1 MSQCEKLVTFLLT
14 ITVCHCYNII
24 VTNRCQELF
33 TERGIIMTAFEV
45 KAKIVA
51 AGLHCYQIANVLGI
65 TDTSF
70 SRKMRQ
76 GLSDEDT
83 KKILSIIEQLKS
95 ETK

>member
-1 MSQCEKLVTFLLT
+1 
-14 ITVCHCYNII
+14 
-24 VTNRCQELF
+24 
-33 TERGIIMTAFEV
+33 MTAFEI

-51 AGLHCYQIANVLGI
+51 AGLHCYQIANVRI

-83 KKILSIIEQLKS
+83 KKILSIIEELK
-95 ETK
+95 TKQ

>member
-95 ETK
+95 EAK

>member
-1 MSQCEKLVTFLLT
+1 
-14 ITVCHCYNII
+14 
-24 VTNRCQELF
+24 
-33 TERGIIMTAFEV
+33 MTAFEV

>member
-1 MSQCEKLVTFLLT
+1 
-14 ITVCHCYNII
+14 
-24 VTNRCQELF
+24 
-33 TERGIIMTAFEV
+33 MTAFEI

-83 KKILSIIEQLKS
+83 KKILSIIEELK
-95 ETK
+95 TKQ

>member
-1 MSQCEKLVTFLLT
+1 
-14 ITVCHCYNII
+14 
-24 VTNRCQELF
+24 
-33 TERGIIMTAFEV
+33 MTAFEI

-51 AGLHCYQIANVLGI
+51 AGLHCYQIANVRI

-83 KKILSIIEQLKS
+83 KKILSIIEELK
-95 ETK
+95 TKK